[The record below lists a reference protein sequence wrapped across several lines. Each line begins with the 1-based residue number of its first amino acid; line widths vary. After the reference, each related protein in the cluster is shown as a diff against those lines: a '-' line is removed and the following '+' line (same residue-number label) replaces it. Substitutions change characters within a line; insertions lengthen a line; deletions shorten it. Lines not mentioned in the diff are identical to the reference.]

1 MAKKESKED
10 GFARIEVDVPD
21 AGDRYPAKIV
31 SISKPIRAGD
41 IFKDKAKAPER
52 PTLQVGF
59 AGPGGVEGTAA
70 ISAPGI
76 SPDGRVVVRNP
87 KSNLYRFA
95 KKYGS
100 GPKVGMPVEVFVDDK
115 GFYRLA
121 LE

>member
-41 IFKDKAKAPER
+41 IFKDKAKDPER
-52 PTLQVGF
+52 PTLQVRF

-100 GPKVGMPVEVFVDDK
+100 GPKGGMPVEVFVDDK

>member
-41 IFKDKAKAPER
+41 IFKDKAKDPER
-52 PTLQVGF
+52 PTLQVRF

>member
-41 IFKDKAKAPER
+41 IFKDKAKDPER

-59 AGPGGVEGTAA
+59 AGPGGGEGTAA
-70 ISAPGI
+70 ASGPGI
-76 SPDGRVVVRNP
+76 SPDGRVGVRNP
-87 KSNLYRFA
+87 KATPHRFA
-95 KKYGS
+95 KQNG
-100 GPKVGMPVEVFVDDK
+100 
-115 GFYRLA
+115 
-121 LE
+121 

>member
-21 AGDRYPAKIV
+21 AGDRYPAKIG
-31 SISKPIRAGD
+31 SIPKPIRAGD
-41 IFKDKAKAPER
+41 IFKDKAKYPER

-76 SPDGRVVVRNP
+76 SPDKIGR
-87 KSNLYRFA
+87 A
-95 KKYGS
+95 S
-100 GPKVGMPVEVFVDDK
+100 GRGRGESSGVAAS
-115 GFYRLA
+115 L
-121 LE
+121 

>member
-10 GFARIEVDVPD
+10 GFARSAGDVPD

-41 IFKDKAKAPER
+41 IFKDKAKDPER

-76 SPDGRVVVRNP
+76 SPDGRVGVRNP
-87 KSNLYRFA
+87 QSHLYRFA

>member
-41 IFKDKAKAPER
+41 IFKDKAKDPER

-70 ISAPGI
+70 LSAPGI

>member
-41 IFKDKAKAPER
+41 IFKDKAKDPER

-70 ISAPGI
+70 LSAPGI

-100 GPKVGMPVEVFVDDK
+100 GPKVGLSVEVFVDDK